1 MKGIAHFLTGV
12 ALATCLPQV
21 VALAREG
28 SLLPVL
34 GGVGGLLPDL
44 LDFRFVRYFDHY
56 DAEID
61 PGPVHDDVAALQ
73 AAESIAEALV
83 RAMRSA
89 FETGRPFRVITH
101 TVQMGRDLW
110 RRYTVSFMSASD
122 AGMGERGGRL
132 YVRLGPL
139 VNTNGID
146 LPGSELGAPVVER
159 SLAFDL
165 VAPYDRDYV
174 IDGFTGPTFTFTRES
189 DRLVVNFLDWH
200 HRWTHSLLLAVA
212 AGAVIGVLGALTAGP
227 AVGWLSGILTLLGYA
242 AHVLEDQLGHMGCNL
257 LWPVT
262 RRRMPGLG
270 LLHAGEAIPNFL
282 VVWTSLALVLY
293 NLDRFGGP
301 GYLPEVPFL
310 VLALGLPW
318 LCLGGIHLFRR
329 RALDQPSDESTA
341 LSAVGAER
349 LAETH
354 PTADG

>member
-83 RAMRSA
+83 RALCLV

-110 RRYTVSFMSASD
+110 RRYTVSFVSASD

-257 LWPVT
+257 CGRSPGVGCLASGCCMLE
-262 RRRMPGLG
+262 RRFP
-270 LLHAGEAIPNFL
+270 
-282 VVWTSLALVLY
+282 TSWLS
-293 NLDRFGGP
+293 GH
-301 GYLPEVPFL
+301 
-310 VLALGLPW
+310 PW
-318 LCLGGIHLFRR
+318 RWSSITWIVLGGQATCQKYRSWSLPLDFRGC
-329 RALDQPSDESTA
+329 AWEGFTCFGAGPSISRVMRVPHCP
-341 LSAVGAER
+341 L
-349 LAETH
+349 
-354 PTADG
+354 